1 MATFPTFPAID
12 LSAFDLTKLD
22 PRKLDLGKLDLG
34 KLDLGK
40 LDLGK
45 LDFSMPTIDIP
56 GVDGEQLAAALRD
69 AAYITIGFGVLTFQ
83 QAQVRRRE
91 LVATLSSRFGASKT
105 QVDELLGSV
114 EQRLAAF
121 DKQVEAIEAH
131 LDKAVAGLEQ
141 RLPDQAAALVGQ
153 AHDVAKLARRQ
164 VRGLLRSAA

>member
-22 PRKLDLGKLDLG
+22 PRNLDLG

-56 GVDGEQLAAALRD
+56 GVDGEQLTAAVRD

-91 LVATLSSRFGASKT
+91 IVAALSNRFGTSKS
-105 QVDELLGSV
+105 QIEELLGSF
-114 EQRLAAF
+114 EQRLAGL
-121 DKQVEAIEAH
+121 DKQIDAVEAK

-153 AHDVAKLARRQ
+153 AHDVAKMARRQ

>member
-1 MATFPTFPAID
+1 MATFSTFPSID
-12 LSAFDLTKLD
+12 LSKFDITALD
-22 PRKLDLGKLDLG
+22 PRKLDLGKFDLGKLDLG

-40 LDLGK
+40 LA
-45 LDFSMPTIDIP
+45 STMPNIDIP
-56 GVDGEQLAAALRD
+56 GVDGEQLAAAVRD

-91 LVATLSSRFGASKT
+91 VVAALSAKFGTSKSR
-105 QVDELLGSV
+105 VDELLGSA
-114 EQRLAAF
+114 ERRLAAF
-121 DKQVEAIEAH
+121 DQRVEAIESK
-131 LDKAVAGLEQ
+131 LDEAVANLEQ

>member
-12 LSAFDLTKLD
+12 LSGFDLTKLD

-34 KLDLGK
+34 KLDLA
-40 LDLGK
+40 
-45 LDFSMPTIDIP
+45 MPTIDLP
-56 GVDGEQLAAALRD
+56 GIDGEQLAAALRD

-91 LVATLSSRFGASKT
+91 LVATLSNRFGASKT
-105 QVDELLGSV
+105 QIDDLLASF

-121 DKQVEAIEAH
+121 DKQVEAMEAQ
-131 LDKAVAGLEQ
+131 LDKAIAGLEQ

>member
-1 MATFPTFPAID
+1 MATFPSFPTFPAID

-22 PRKLDLGKLDLG
+22 PRKLDLGKLD
-34 KLDLGK
+34 
-40 LDLGK
+40 
-45 LDFSMPTIDIP
+45 FSMPTIDIP
-56 GVDGEQLAAALRD
+56 GVDGEQLTAALRD

-91 LVATLSSRFGASKT
+91 LVAALSNRFGASKT
-105 QVDELLGSV
+105 QIDELLGSA

-121 DKQVEAIEAH
+121 DKRVEAIEAQ